1 MVGMCKICISKINDL
16 YPSFDLFNLYKLLLF
31 TGKLRGQNI
40 PLFLKLLKPLSLL
53 DKIKCYLK
61 LLSEMVVITFNLWK
75 RKQRSRI
82 GIWMKCSNE
91 SPKLFIELPPSTAS
105 SLYDG
110 SEIGWEQKKTLGNLI
125 YFHHFYYPHRTT
137 ALQSIHLP
145 HHLSRSRSI
154 FLSITYLLEI
164 SIKMSQRY
172 FRLSHPNLFPSVL
185 YKITGTT

>member
-1 MVGMCKICISKINDL
+1 MNEVLKWKSKN
-16 YPSFDLFNLYKLLLF
+16 
-31 TGKLRGQNI
+31 
-40 PLFLKLLKPLSLL
+40 
-53 DKIKCYLK
+53 
-61 LLSEMVVITFNLWK
+61 
-75 RKQRSRI
+75 
-82 GIWMKCSNE
+82 
-91 SPKLFIELPPSTAS
+91 FIELPPSTAS

-125 YFHHFYYPHRTT
+125 YFHHFYYPHTTT

-145 HHLSRSRSI
+145 HHLSRSRCI

-185 YKITGTT
+185 YKKFLAPPRNHSTFPSLPQASWSVSVCLSCSKPSPFLWLHSIQTHFVQHSYNNNPASSLTIFKIHFPFYHQTDYFSMQIVMFLPA